1 MERMTLLE
9 PNEDTPHVTEFV
21 MSPTT
26 SVTIRSPA
34 ALPSSNGCTTVPDER
49 LLFLMELSVK
59 PVHTALAGGAR

>member
-1 MERMTLLE
+1 
-9 PNEDTPHVTEFV
+9 
-21 MSPTT
+21 MSPTS